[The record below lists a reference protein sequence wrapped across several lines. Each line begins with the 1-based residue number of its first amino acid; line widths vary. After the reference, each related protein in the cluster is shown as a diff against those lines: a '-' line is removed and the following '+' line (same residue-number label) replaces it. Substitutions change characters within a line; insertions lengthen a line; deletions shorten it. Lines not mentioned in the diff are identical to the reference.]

1 MEELIKKQKEEYKKE
16 FMHMQT
22 EDYIYNWHINS
33 IKEILEAE
41 VERLIGVVDD
51 RSVQGMASNYT
62 KALEDQAD
70 HLTNIISNLK

>member
-1 MEELIKKQKEEYKKE
+1 MEELIKKQRERFRKFCFTKYVN
-16 FMHMQT
+16 
-22 EDYIYNWHINS
+22 DWYINS